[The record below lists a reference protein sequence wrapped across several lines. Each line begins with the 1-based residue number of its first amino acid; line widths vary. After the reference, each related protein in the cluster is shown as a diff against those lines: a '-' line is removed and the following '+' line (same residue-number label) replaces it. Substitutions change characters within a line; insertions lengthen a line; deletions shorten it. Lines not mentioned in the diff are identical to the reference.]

1 MRWLEPCALA
11 VVGAHEMQSPL
22 GLRRFVFAHLALFD
36 ILLDHRTLRRAR
48 LALGAQQVAGRE
60 VDKAE
65 RLDNLGALRALAS
78 ARTTQDE
85 DNHRPGRLGLPVGDD
100 EVLRHGLRRDRHHAR
115 AWRQNSKKPETHETD
130 HRMPPKCP
138 YRRGDHS
145 GNQRHRPRGFAEG
158 LHGSHPVVED
168 QARRPE
174 RQTHVAQDHFALSY
188 DVNPWRNDCSEPC
201 GLSAATGARD
211 KDREEQPGRCETE
224 VIAPAT
230 SPRRRKAAS
239 QEGPVKKEHHH
250 RRRHHHLLR
259 AHAQQAGPDRY
270 CLPKPLPAGSK
281 LPNKSKQG
289 HQVKECAERLDPL
302 DNR

>member
-100 EVLRHGLRRDRHHAR
+100 EVLRHGLRRERAPLLDRALDR
-115 AWRQNSKKPETHETD
+115 ALTELQD
-130 HRMPPKCP
+130 VVRMHVRVHILTLRTAP
-138 YRRGDHS
+138 RRAS
-145 GNQRHRPRGFAEG
+145 STWQ
-158 LHGSHPVVED
+158 VVEAGAA
-168 QARRPE
+168 ARNRGK
-174 RQTHVAQDHFALSY
+174 R
-188 DVNPWRNDCSEPC
+188 
-201 GLSAATGARD
+201 
-211 KDREEQPGRCETE
+211 
-224 VIAPAT
+224 APAT
-230 SPRRRKAAS
+230 WPADTQEKRNGYKTATCPSRTPLTRGHLACTAA
-239 QEGPVKKEHHH
+239 
-250 RRRHHHLLR
+250 
-259 AHAQQAGPDRY
+259 
-270 CLPKPLPAGSK
+270 PAT
-281 LPNKSKQG
+281 NKTFRVASALCSLG
-289 HQVKECAERLDPL
+289 D
-302 DNR
+302 